1 MLISI
6 ISIIANVLFFVVL
19 NINFYT
25 DRTSFPDGSVREDQ
39 RSPLGRLE
47 LSDQRYLFYL
57 QTALAAVSIIMS
69 VLVLFG
75 VKNNAVKLIRNISSA
90 ASLIVFIIIIIATGN
105 THAKY
110 A

>member
-25 DRTSFPDGSVREDQ
+25 DRASFPDGSVSEYQ

-57 QTALAAVSIIMS
+57 QIALAAVSIITS

-90 ASLIVFIIIIIATGN
+90 ASLIVFIIIIIVAGN